1 MNTFAENLLKYK
13 KYGVGFNKVRLYQM
27 DYTCELPVPIEY
39 YITGVADI
47 GYSDKVII
55 FDIEPAEKAAKPL
68 CVNEVLKELNIHPDF
83 RAEFLYIERC
93 TNGRPGYNRFS
104 TDGVATDV
112 DFNTVSFEIK
122 D

>member
-83 RAEFLYIERC
+83 HAEFLYVDYSNERPDYI
-93 TNGRPGYNRFS
+93 RLS